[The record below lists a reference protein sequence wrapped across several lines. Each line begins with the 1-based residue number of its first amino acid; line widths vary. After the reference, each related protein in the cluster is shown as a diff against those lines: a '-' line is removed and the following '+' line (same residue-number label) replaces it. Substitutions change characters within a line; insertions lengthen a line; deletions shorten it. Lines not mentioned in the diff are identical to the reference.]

1 MYNATIELNQPAADM
16 ETSDLLDQYA
26 DYHPVL
32 GRSLLGRLHLI
43 ISLPAETLWQA
54 VSTVRALT
62 QGLDIAAVTI
72 DTTDDFDRRSDATV
86 PDLCSVTEAAR
97 RLGMT
102 RAGVQRRIE
111 AGTLPAVKIGT
122 TWAIPANALSH

>member
-1 MYNATIELNQPAADM
+1 MG
-16 ETSDLLDQYA
+16 TSDLLDQYA

-32 GRSLLGRLHLI
+32 SRSLLGRLELI

-54 VSTVRALT
+54 VHAVGALT
-62 QGLDIAAVTI
+62 QGLDAVAVTI
-72 DTTDDFDRRSDATV
+72 ESSADFDRRSDLAV

-102 RAGVQRRIE
+102 RAGIQRRIE
-111 AGTLPAVKIGT
+111 NGTLPAVRIGK
-122 TWAIPANALSH
+122 TWATPASTLRGALREH